1 MNSSFFLKIIQN
13 LYPNQNSFNNKKLY
27 KHQHLTHTNSPDT
40 GFTLL
45 EVIVVVVII
54 GILSAISAPTW
65 LAFTNRQ
72 KVNKVND
79 VVLSV
84 LQDAQRQAK
93 KNKRSY
99 SVWFREETAT
109 KDLQYAVVP
118 TKKADEAGTNITSAE
133 INIWKSLGGEV
144 GVNSKQF
151 LMLTNITANNC
162 AITPIANCSTSTAST
177 ASTTKPLITAATK
190 YITFDYMGILPDVK
204 FGTPAN
210 GSTEPPGLKLVVA
223 VPKTPNSTDAGD
235 TKRCVIVQTILGG
248 MRTAKDKDCDK

>member
-27 KHQHLTHTNSPDT
+27 KHQNLTHTNSPDT

-84 LQDAQRQAK
+84 LQDAQREAK

-99 SVWFREETAT
+99 SVWFREETGT

-118 TKKADEAGTNITSAE
+118 TKKADEAGTDLISSE
-133 INIWKSLGGEV
+133 INIWKSVGGEV
-144 GVNSKQF
+144 SVNSKQF
-151 LMLTNITANNC
+151 LMLTNITANNT
-162 AITPIANCSTSTAST
+162 ANTTPAAPTQIG
-177 ASTTKPLITAATK
+177 TTATK
-190 YITFDYMGILPDVK
+190 YITFDYIGTLPDAK
-204 FGTPAN
+204 FGTPT
-210 GSTEPPGLKLVVA
+210 GTSTESPGLKLIVA
-223 VPKTPNSTDAGD
+223 VPKAPNSTEAGD

-248 MRTAKDKDCDK
+248 IRTEKDDKCN